1 MKVAYMPPMQDVG
14 PHPRHVHFA
23 FSVSNQHG
31 GTLYGICFNITI
43 LPVDNQAP
51 KVGIVVDTKDEEE
64 GGPKEKKVF
73 KDLLKMLTSL

>member
-1 MKVAYMPPMQDVG
+1 MPPMQDVG
-14 PHPRHVHFA
+14 PHPRHVQFG

-51 KVGIVVDTKDEEE
+51 KVGITLDMKDEEE

-73 KDLLKMLTSL
+73 KDLLEMLTSL